1 MLKNTIA
8 NFSQSQ
14 LLVYP
19 ESLIIGKIFFGMRTL
34 IPTVCPIDYK
44 RGRRIFRQDIR
55 NYLKTSQKQSH
66 QIFIVMSINNSMIFI
81 YIFPITSRIKFKR
94 KSIIM
99 FFNSYDIL
107 QTLSFLVS
115 FCEKFIDK
123 CHIKSVT
130 LNR

>member
-1 MLKNTIA
+1 
-8 NFSQSQ
+8 
-14 LLVYP
+14 
-19 ESLIIGKIFFGMRTL
+19 
-34 IPTVCPIDYK
+34 
-44 RGRRIFRQDIR
+44 
-55 NYLKTSQKQSH
+55 
-66 QIFIVMSINNSMIFI
+66 MSINNSMIFI

-115 FCEKFIDK
+115 FCKKFIDK